1 MEINCSFQRLVGGQ
15 CSHDKRSRLG
25 EKGALILPLL
35 SCRKIISGHV
45 QSVGVTDVETEMELI
60 LARASIF
67 TTPSDI
73 SNMIICPAHRYSLGI
88 GWRRGSQRCRVPEAL
103 SSHAKGKSRK
113 PDHGISKALSK
124 TILTR
129 TGIFVPVGSGKSVRF
144 W

>member
-73 SNMIICPAHRYSLGI
+73 SNMIICPAQSLLLGHRLEERFSAMPRSRSVI
-88 GWRRGSQRCRVPEAL
+88 EPCQREIAQ
-103 SSHAKGKSRK
+103 
-113 PDHGISKALSK
+113 
-124 TILTR
+124 T
-129 TGIFVPVGSGKSVRF
+129 
-144 W
+144 